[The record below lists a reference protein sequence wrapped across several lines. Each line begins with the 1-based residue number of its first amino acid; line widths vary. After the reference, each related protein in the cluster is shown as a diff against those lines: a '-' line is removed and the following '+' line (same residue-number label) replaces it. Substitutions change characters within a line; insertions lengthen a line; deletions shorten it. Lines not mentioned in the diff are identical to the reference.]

1 MKKQEKI
8 NAWKKMKAGVKG
20 DKFGRGVHQNNG
32 LCHVLTT
39 VYYDYDL
46 DDEVA
51 EYIRKILRKLKRM
64 KDSAYVWEPGV
75 KAPRIKWINEQIK
88 KIEGKK

>member
-1 MKKQEKI
+1 MKREIKI
-8 NAWKKMKAGVKG
+8 QAWKKMKAGVKG
-20 DKFGRGVHQNNG
+20 DKFGRGVHQYNG

-39 VYYDYDL
+39 IYYDYDF
-46 DDEVA
+46 EVV
-51 EYIRKILRKLKRM
+51 EYIGRVLRKLKRM

-88 KIEGKK
+88 KLEKK